1 MAATKA
7 EKIGVVIVTGLA
19 VGGQLIA
26 NSLGIG
32 YEAGCLLSLLPI
44 VAGAGVLGINH
55 LIKSRQKNS
64 VHPSDLSGAKGTLD
78 TSVPRRK
85 NPHRGHDVM

>member
-7 EKIGVVIVTGLA
+7 EKIGGAIMVGSF

-26 NSLGIG
+26 NRLGIG

-64 VHPSDLSGAKGTLD
+64 VHPTNLS
-78 TSVPRRK
+78 
-85 NPHRGHDVM
+85 RGNR